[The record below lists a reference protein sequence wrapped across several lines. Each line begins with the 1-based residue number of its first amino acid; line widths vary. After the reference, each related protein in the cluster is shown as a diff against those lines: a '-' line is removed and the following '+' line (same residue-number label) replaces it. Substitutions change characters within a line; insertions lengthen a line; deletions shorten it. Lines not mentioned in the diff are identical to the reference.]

1 MLKDP
6 NFNVADLTLR
16 NMENGM
22 SFSEYFYTSPIDGR
36 EIPTVVGVTVPT
48 HPKWADTSNKN
59 PVRMMCAA
67 KHSTGIYLGF
77 PLDHTIDMFSS
88 TKILSDF
95 AHFDLSTGM
104 WYTMD
109 EYLESLN
116 RENWGDRSSPLSSG
130 KPRPSHNTITTSYG
144 LADNITQV
152 LKHYRKVVSHP
163 EYDVVMH
170 VRFLNKDSWGGM
182 RWHKQGKY
190 LGNFKKKCEYMQDE
204 KGLESLVQFHFYV
217 IKN

>member
-22 SFSEYFYTSPIDGR
+22 SFSEYFYTNPIDGR
-36 EIPTVVGVTVPT
+36 EIPTVVGVTIPT
-48 HPKWADTSNKN
+48 HKKWADMQQKYA
-59 PVRMMCAA
+59 VRMMCAA
-67 KHSTGIYLGF
+67 KHSNGIFLGF
-77 PLDHTIDMFSS
+77 PLDHTIEMFSS
-88 TKILSDF
+88 TVILSVM
-95 AHFDLSTGM
+95 AEFDLSTGM

-109 EYLESLN
+109 EYRESLN
-116 RENWGDRSSPLSSG
+116 REDWDDRSPLTSG
-130 KPRPSHNTITTSYG
+130 KPRPSHNAMTTAYG

-163 EYDVVMH
+163 DYDVVMH
-170 VRFLNKDSWGGM
+170 VRFLDKDSWGGM

-190 LGNFKKKCEYMQDE
+190 LGRFKHKCEYMQDE
-204 KGLESLVQFHFYV
+204 VGLNSLIQFHFYV